1 MVLNIDEIGDEGLD
15 FKTRKSKEHFCI
27 DQADCFLNKDVEVSG
42 VLTRLKEE
50 VFLTGRV
57 DTVLSLNCSRCL
69 EQFNHPVQN
78 KLKSHF
84 VPLGNKVASAGEVE
98 LHAVDID
105 TEFYENDRVDLTQS
119 VRDGI
124 LLAVPVIFL
133 CREDCNGL
141 CSRCGVNLNQGS
153 CSCAKELPIDP
164 RLEILKTLKE
174 KFK

>member
-1 MVLNIDEIGDEGLD
+1 MVFNIDEIGDEGLD
-15 FKTRKSKEHFCI
+15 FKTKESKEHFFI

-42 VLTRLKEE
+42 VLTRLNEE

-69 EQFNHPVQN
+69 KQFSHPVQS

-84 VPLGNKVASAGEVE
+84 VPLDNKVTSAGEVE
-98 LHAVDID
+98 LHAADID

-141 CSRCGVNLNQGS
+141 CSQCGVNLNQGS
-153 CSCAKELPIDP
+153 CGCAKELPIDP

>member
-1 MVLNIDEIGDEGLD
+1 MVFNIDEIGDEGLN
-15 FKTRKSKEHFCI
+15 FKTRKRKEHFCI
-27 DQADCFLNKDVEVSG
+27 DQADCFLNKDVEIFG
-42 VLTRLKEE
+42 VLTRLNEE
-50 VFLTGRV
+50 VFLAGRV
-57 DTVLSLNCSRCL
+57 NTVLGLNCSRCL
-69 EQFNHPVQN
+69 EPFTHLVET
-78 KLKSHF
+78 KLKAHF
-84 VPLGNKVASAGEVE
+84 VPLGDKSALAGEVE
-98 LHAVDID
+98 LHAADID

-153 CSCAKELPIDP
+153 CSCAKEPPIDP

>member
-1 MVLNIDEIGDEGLD
+1 MVFNIDEIGDEGLG
-15 FKTRKSKEHFCI
+15 FKTRKSKEHFCT

-42 VLTRLKEE
+42 VLTRLNEE

-69 EQFNHPVQN
+69 EQSNHPVHPT
-78 KLKSHF
+78 LTSF
-84 VPLGNKVASAGEVE
+84 PPTRATEVTSAAEVE
-98 LHAVDID
+98 LHAADID

-124 LLAVPVIFL
+124 LLAVPVVFL

-141 CSRCGVNLNQGS
+141 CSRCGINLNQGS
-153 CSCAKELPIDP
+153 CGCAKELPIDP
-164 RLEILKTLKE
+164 RLKILKTLKE

>member
-1 MVLNIDEIGDEGLD
+1 MVFNIDEIGDEGLD
-15 FKTRKSKEHFCI
+15 FKTRKSKEHFGI
-27 DQADCFLNKDVEVSG
+27 DQAGCFLNKDVEVSG
-42 VLTRLKEE
+42 VLTRLNEE

-57 DTVLSLNCSRCL
+57 GTVLSLNCSRCL
-69 EQFNHPVQN
+69 KQFSHPVQS

-84 VPLGNKVASAGEVE
+84 VPLDNKVTSAGEVE
-98 LHAVDID
+98 LHAADID

-141 CSRCGVNLNQGS
+141 CSQCGVNLNQGS
-153 CSCAKELPIDP
+153 CGCAKELPIDP

>member
-1 MVLNIDEIGDEGLD
+1 MVFNIDEIGDEGLD
-15 FKTRKSKEHFCI
+15 FKTRKSKEHFGI
-27 DQADCFLNKDVEVSG
+27 DQAGCFLNKDVEVSG
-42 VLTRLKEE
+42 VLTRLNEE

-69 EQFNHPVQN
+69 KQFSHPVQS

-84 VPLGNKVASAGEVE
+84 VPLDNKVTSAGEVE
-98 LHAVDID
+98 LHAADID

-141 CSRCGVNLNQGS
+141 CSQCGVNLNQGS
-153 CSCAKELPIDP
+153 CGCAKELPIDP

>member
-1 MVLNIDEIGDEGLD
+1 M
-15 FKTRKSKEHFCI
+15 
-27 DQADCFLNKDVEVSG
+27 
-42 VLTRLKEE
+42 
-50 VFLTGRV
+50 

-69 EQFNHPVQN
+69 EQFSHPVQS

-84 VPLGNKVASAGEVE
+84 VPLDNKVASAGEVE
-98 LHAVDID
+98 LHAADID

>member
-1 MVLNIDEIGDEGLD
+1 MVFNIDEIGDEGLD
-15 FKTRKSKEHFCI
+15 FKTRKSKEHFGI
-27 DQADCFLNKDVEVSG
+27 DQAGCFLNKDVEVSG

-69 EQFNHPVQN
+69 EQFSHPVQS

-84 VPLGNKVASAGEVE
+84 VPLDNKVTSAGEVE
-98 LHAVDID
+98 LHAADID

-141 CSRCGVNLNQGS
+141 CSQCGVNLNQGS
-153 CSCAKELPIDP
+153 CGCAKELPIDP

>member
-1 MVLNIDEIGDEGLD
+1 MVFNIAEIGDEGLN
-15 FKTRKSKEHFCI
+15 FETRESKEHFCV
-27 DQADCFLNKDVEVSG
+27 DQADCFLNGDVGVSG
-42 VLTRLKEE
+42 LLTRLNDE

-57 DTVLSLNCSRCL
+57 NTVLVLNCSRCL
-69 EQFNHPVQN
+69 EPFAHPVKT
-78 KLKSHF
+78 KLKAHF
-84 VPLGNKVASAGEVE
+84 VPFDDKPDLVGEVE
-98 LHAVDID
+98 LHSADVD
-105 TEFYENDRVDLTQS
+105 TEFYDNDRVDLTQS

-141 CSRCGVNLNQGS
+141 CSQCGVNLNQGS

-164 RLEILKTLKE
+164 RLKILKTLKE

>member
-1 MVLNIDEIGDEGLD
+1 MVFNIDEIGDEGLD
-15 FKTRKSKEHFCI
+15 FKTRKSKEHFGI

-42 VLTRLKEE
+42 VLTRLNEE

-69 EQFNHPVQN
+69 EHFSHPVQN

-84 VPLGNKVASAGEVE
+84 VPRDNEVTSAGEVE
-98 LHAVDID
+98 LHAADID
-105 TEFYENDRVDLTQS
+105 TEFYENGRVDLTQS

-153 CSCAKELPIDP
+153 CSCARELPIDP